1 MEYTGGLHE
10 AGEVCM
16 CACVHMC
23 VHMCVSGNFVVYI
36 TILSMIILDSPQS
49 E

>member
-23 VHMCVSGNFVVYI
+23 VHMCVSGNFVVYYYNNSI
-36 TILSMIILDSPQS
+36 HDYPRFTT